1 MPDTEDSRIF
11 GLPQAEIYALLM
23 DVDNF
28 PAYVPYIR
36 AARVIEK
43 RGLVSIAEVTVGVP
57 GLHFSYR
64 CEITETPVERI
75 AIRELSGP
83 FAFLRCE
90 MLFVPID
97 ENRTRVTYR
106 FSSRFR
112 SRLMNAMADPVFSVQ
127 LKSTLRELERFIR
140 RRARRKKR

>member
-11 GLPQAEIYALLM
+11 NLPQAEIYALLM
-23 DVDNF
+23 DVENF

-36 AARVIEK
+36 AAHVMEK

-57 GLHFSYR
+57 GLHFSYS
-64 CEITETPVERI
+64 CEITETPMERI
-75 AIRELSGP
+75 SIRELSGP
-83 FAFLRCE
+83 FDFLRCE
-90 MLFVPID
+90 MLFAPVD
-97 ENRTRVTYR
+97 ARRTRVTYR

-112 SRLMNAMADPVFSVQ
+112 SRLMNVVADPVFSVQ

-140 RRARRKKR
+140 LRARKK